1 MCCFPEFCT
10 GVFYFF
16 VSKTNPNTF
25 FLQSSLSSKMAQR
38 MTFGLFSGAATQR
51 VEFVRMKGP
60 QGKGHAEMAVTKPKG
75 KGKNGKKVNA
85 VCA

>member
-1 MCCFPEFCT
+1 
-10 GVFYFF
+10 
-16 VSKTNPNTF
+16 
-25 FLQSSLSSKMAQR
+25 MAQR

-75 KGKNGKKVNA
+75 KGKEGKQVKLSLYVP
-85 VCA
+85 

>member
-1 MCCFPEFCT
+1 MSLPSEKFLC
-10 GVFYFF
+10 
-16 VSKTNPNTF
+16 

-38 MTFGLFSGAATQR
+38 MTFGLFSGATTQR

-75 KGKNGKKVNA
+75 INQGLQFRNCCSQIRDWKRSFRFVI
-85 VCA
+85 